1 MIDASLGASPFLIP
15 ALALIVLAT
24 AVTAWLLHRRN
35 GRVPVAPLG
44 AAASGAA
51 VLAATLSPLG
61 THAPAMRVCSLPPD
75 LAASLFADQG
85 LMNIALFV
93 PSALFL
99 TVATRRPVT
108 VVAALALLSGAVEV
122 VQALTPGMAR
132 ACDASD
138 FGANLLGALVGC
150 LAGRAWSR
158 RRTDRTTPETT
169 GRTGARDLRLG
180 VIVSVCGGILL
191 SAVAL
196 PALAFTASDARADQR
211 PDAAQLAAAADA
223 VRAFFGPEAVPADVR
238 YTPASERRPGRVDVS
253 TGSGNITLAWPS
265 REVTSGQLAA
275 VVPEKA
281 SRAKLTEG
289 TARETGDAFA
299 AKHFPWALRGSEARV
314 FAAGGPDQ
322 QAKVVQWRSRVDGVL
337 MPMRLDVV
345 IGADRKILSFAARN
359 EHATDLPRATMTRE
373 QATAKALA
381 VYPDARV
388 TGSELMAR
396 LDNQGRWRVCWM
408 VSLTPPAGMAPPATT
423 TAPGT
428 APRPSAATGPTMFGL
443 AFDAVTGDPFSGPT
457 TPRA

>member
-15 ALALIVLAT
+15 ALALILLAAT
-24 AVTAWLLHRRN
+24 LTAWLLHRRN

-44 AAASGAA
+44 AAVSGAV

-61 THAPAMRVCSLPPD
+61 THAPALRVCSLPTD

-93 PSALFL
+93 PPALFL
-99 TVATRRPVT
+99 TVATRRPAT
-108 VVAALALLSGAVEV
+108 VAAALVLLSGGVEV
-122 VQALTPGMAR
+122 AQALTPGMAR

-138 FGANLLGALVGC
+138 FGANVLGALLGC
-150 LAGRAWSR
+150 LSGSAWIR
-158 RRTDRTTPETT
+158 RRADRTTPEST
-169 GRTGARDLRLG
+169 GRTRARDLRLG

-196 PALAFTASDARADQR
+196 PALAFTESDARADQR
-211 PDAAQLAAAADA
+211 PDAAQLVAAADA
-223 VRAFFGPEAVPADVR
+223 VRSFFGPGAVPTDVR

-281 SRAKLTEG
+281 ARAELTEG

-299 AKHFPWALRGSEARV
+299 AQHFPWALRGSEAQV

-359 EHATDLPRATMTRE
+359 DRATDLPRATVTRE
-373 QATAKALA
+373 QATAKARA

-388 TGSELMAR
+388 TSSELMAR
-396 LDNQGRWRVCWM
+396 IDNQGRWRVCWM
-408 VSLTPPAGMAPPATT
+408 ISLTPPAGMAPPTKTTGPGATS
-423 TAPGT
+423 G
-428 APRPSAATGPTMFGL
+428 PSAGTGPALFGL